1 MGTSSG
7 AHSNVTVVGAKTGSR
22 DDGTLVVPDRAR
34 PDQEASVLNSVNSS
48 TSNISS
54 VPDSLRVEAS
64 TTARRTP
71 KKKAQKTTLH
81 VFLDHPQAIV
91 PTRQTEGAAGYDLHS
106 AEEVVIP
113 GHSRLLVDTGL
124 KLMIPSGCYGR
135 IAPRS
140 GLAVKH
146 GIDVGAGVID
156 SDYVGRVKI
165 LLINTLDTPFQIEYG
180 DRVAQ
185 LILERNDTP
194 ITEVVTEIAETTRG
208 TAGFGS
214 TGTKLRGQ
222 FNVRAVR

>member
-7 AHSNVTVVGAKTGSR
+7 AHSNVTVVRAKTGSR
-22 DDGTLVVPDRAR
+22 DDGTLAVPDRAR
-34 PDQEASVLNSVNSS
+34 PDQKASVLNSVNSS
-48 TSNISS
+48 ISNISS
-54 VPDSLRVEAS
+54 VQNTDSLQVEAS
-64 TTARRTP
+64 TSAKRTP
-71 KKKAQKTTLH
+71 KKKTQKTTLR
-81 VFLDHPQAIV
+81 VFLDHLQAIV

-194 ITEVVTEIAETTRG
+194 ITEVVTEIAETARG

-214 TGTKLRGQ
+214 TGT
-222 FNVRAVR
+222 